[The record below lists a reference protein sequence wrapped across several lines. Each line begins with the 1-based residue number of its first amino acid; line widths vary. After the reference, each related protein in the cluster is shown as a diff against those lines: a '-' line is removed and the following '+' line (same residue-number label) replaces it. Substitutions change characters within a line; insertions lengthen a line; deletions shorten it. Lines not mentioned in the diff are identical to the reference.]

1 MTTFVNYVRKAVLLV
16 ILTSLFFT
24 PNTSKLYAA
33 DREDMIKHPE
43 KYIKILDYGF
53 YVAARVGIIHHVRIQ
68 NTADISYRNIKVKL
82 YFYSTGIKPGQLLT
96 STGGVLPV
104 LVPPN
109 STDIYLKGGTTLGAG
124 SNAYDARDIQVLGAV
139 PVTD

>member
-1 MTTFVNYVRKAVLLV
+1 MTTSGDNVTKAVLLV
-16 ILTSLFFT
+16 ILTVLFFT
-24 PNTSKLYAA
+24 LNPGKVNAA
-33 DREDMIKHPE
+33 EREDMIKYPE

-68 NTADISYRNIKVKL
+68 NTADIPYRNIKVKL
-82 YFYSTGIKPGQLLT
+82 YYYSTGIKPGQLLT

-104 LVPPN
+104 LIPPN
-109 STDIYLKGGTTLGAG
+109 SIDIYLKGGTTLGAG